1 LSPQGTRWTFDRPC
15 QASYTSIQIKV
26 SGINYMTQ
34 RVEALNLAREPID
47 ASKAG
52 MVSIVTSVGMFML
65 FTCRLM
71 CPHASVIGRP
81 VV

>member
-1 LSPQGTRWTFDRPC
+1 
-15 QASYTSIQIKV
+15 
-26 SGINYMTQ
+26 MTQ